1 MASAKDLFIRLIPSK
16 VGRPFIKKHHYS
28 GKTVNNSNIHFGVFL
43 GGRLEGVLAFGPP
56 LDKRKLLG
64 TIKDS
69 SWSSIIELNR
79 MAFTDRLPR
88 NSESRSIAFCVRALS
103 KNYPKLKAI
112 ISFSDGC
119 QCGDGTIYR
128 ASGFMLTGIKENKN
142 LCRLP
147 GGEVVHKMSFAGGGE
162 NAPRP
167 ELAGRSFFDVTG
179 GSYNFAKYVKAA
191 KAEVLTGYQ
200 LRYIKTV
207 NGGELACDTLPFSE
221 IDRLGARMY
230 KGESLPSKH

>member
-1 MASAKDLFIRLIPSK
+1 MASAKDLFIKLIPSK
-16 VGRPFIKKHHYS
+16 VGRAFIKRHHYS

-43 GGRLEGVLAFGPP
+43 DGRLGGVLSFGPP
-56 LDKRKLLG
+56 LDKRKLLSVVHG
-64 TIKDS
+64 GE
-69 SWSSIIELNR
+69 WGSIIELNR

-88 NSESRSIAFCVRALS
+88 NSESRSIAFCLRVLS
-103 KNYPKLKAI
+103 KQYPKLRAV

-128 ASGFMLTGIKENKN
+128 ASGFVLTGLKKNLN

-147 GGEVVHKMSFAGGGE
+147 DGSVVHKMTLESNGTKKRA
-162 NAPRP
+162 
-167 ELAGRSFFDVTG
+167 ELGGRSYFDVTG
-179 GSYNFAKYVKAA
+179 GSFSFRKYVKAA
-191 KAEVLTGYQ
+191 GAEVLPGYQ

-207 NGGELACDTLPFSE
+207 NGGKLACDTIPFSE

-230 KGESLPSKH
+230 KGKSMPSKH